1 MKWYSVSFLVQV
13 DDSVDNV
20 EDIVFEAV
28 QHKLDEFPELGNVID
43 FIFEE
48 VN

>member
-20 EDIVFEAV
+20 EDIVFEVV
-28 QHKLDEFPELGNVID
+28 QHKLDESPELGNVID
-43 FIFEE
+43 FVCEE